1 MPADPNMKILVV
13 DDMST
18 MRRIVKNILKQLGF
32 NNLEEAENG
41 QEALTKLKADTYGFV
56 VSDWNM
62 PVMMGI
68 DMLRAIR
75 ADETLKKIPVLMATA
90 EAQKENLM
98 EAVQAGVSNYVVKP
112 FTAETMQKRSTTS
125 SSNRLLT
132 GEGMMAQVRAAAK
145 SQGAV
150 NEDEPVQKA
159 PDTKLYEELGE
170 LARFID
176 TTMKALS
183 EFSAPVNAS
192 TEQLPQAQTHLLNL
206 KTQTEQGTHR
216 VMLEVEA
223 IQDNHA
229 QISKM
234 LKEMTQTLQQA
245 KVSPAFIQQMHTLGQ
260 TLGHDDKRLLDIMT
274 ALSFQDLVAQ
284 SVNKLV
290 TILDEVEHKLLQ
302 LVVVFGPYQ
311 KQAAKTD
318 QGKASEML
326 KQLEATKNTSMD
338 QDLADEILKQ
348 FGFN

>member
-1 MPADPNMKILVV
+1 
-13 DDMST
+13 
-18 MRRIVKNILKQLGF
+18 
-32 NNLEEAENG
+32 
-41 QEALTKLKADTYGFV
+41 
-56 VSDWNM
+56 
-62 PVMMGI
+62 
-68 DMLRAIR
+68 
-75 ADETLKKIPVLMATA
+75 
-90 EAQKENLM
+90 
-98 EAVQAGVSNYVVKP
+98 
-112 FTAETMQKRSTTS
+112 
-125 SSNRLLT
+125 
-132 GEGMMAQVRAAAK
+132 MAQPRAAAK
-145 SQGAV
+145 LQDTV
-150 NEDEPVQKA
+150 NEDEPAEKA
-159 PDTKLYEELGE
+159 PDAKLYEELGE

-176 TTMKALS
+176 TTMKTLS

-192 TEQLPQAQTHLLNL
+192 TQQLPQAQTHLLNL

-229 QISKM
+229 QVISM
-234 LKEMTQTLQQA
+234 LKELTQALQQT
-245 KVSPAFIQQMHTLGQ
+245 KVSPDLTQRCQKIEKQLGQ
-260 TLGHDDKRLLDIMT
+260 DDKRLLDIMT

-311 KQAAKTD
+311 KQAAKTNQD
-318 QGKASEML
+318 KASEML